1 MKKKNLKI
9 LNNIQNKHIDKNILK
24 RFSRKFKFIND
35 NFLATQNQSNKLLNL
50 LRKDSKFNFN
60 IKNLKRFK
68 KYKTIAIIG
77 MGGSILGAKAIKYSL
92 QKRIKKD
99 FYFFD
104 NIDTEKI
111 INFRKK
117 KNLDKIL
124 FIVISKSG
132 NTIET
137 LSNCFYL
144 KIFKKN
150 KKNIIIIS
158 ERNKSFLHLISQKL
172 NLFFIEHKD
181 YIGGRYSVLS
191 EVGLVPAYLMD
202 LNIKNFKKNL
212 KNNFLNQQKNSLRE
226 ISVTLA
232 NLLLKKK
239 KTNLIFLN
247 YVPQLEKFLFWLQ
260 QLIAESLGKDNKG
273 FLPVISNV
281 PRDHHSMLQLYLDG
295 PKDKIFYIFSFD
307 DNVKTKIKSNYFLN
321 KKNFLNNKNLSDI
334 KNAQKNAVIK
344 TFKKNKIPFREFSLG
359 KINEEVLGELFSLF
373 IIETIIIG
381 KLAGLDPFNQPAVEQ
396 VKIFTNKSLKK

>member
-50 LRKDSKFNFN
+50 LRKDYKFNFN

-202 LNIKNFKKNL
+202 LNIFP
-212 KNNFLNQQKNSLRE
+212 
-226 ISVTLA
+226 
-232 NLLLKKK
+232 
-239 KTNLIFLN
+239 
-247 YVPQLEKFLFWLQ
+247 Y
-260 QLIAESLGKDNKG
+260 
-273 FLPVISNV
+273 
-281 PRDHHSMLQLYLDG
+281 
-295 PKDKIFYIFSFD
+295 FSFIL
-307 DNVKTKIKSNYFLN
+307 VYI
-321 KKNFLNNKNLSDI
+321 
-334 KNAQKNAVIK
+334 V
-344 TFKKNKIPFREFSLG
+344 FS
-359 KINEEVLGELFSLF
+359 I
-373 IIETIIIG
+373 
-381 KLAGLDPFNQPAVEQ
+381 
-396 VKIFTNKSLKK
+396 